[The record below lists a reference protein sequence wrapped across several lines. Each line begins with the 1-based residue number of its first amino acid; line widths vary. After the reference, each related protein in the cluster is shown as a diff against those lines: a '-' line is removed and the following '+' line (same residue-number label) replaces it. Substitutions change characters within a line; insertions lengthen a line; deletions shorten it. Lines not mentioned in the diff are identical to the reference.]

1 MGRPLLRLESTD
13 DYEPIVKLFM
23 DNDLEFSDEDPVPTD
38 LVQCWRVVHGEEKH
52 LCGAV
57 ALAKR
62 EGEFIIDGIA
72 VENIYR
78 KTGIGRIMM
87 NKAIEKVKELGGT
100 KLFLV
105 ARAPGFFR
113 TLGFE
118 TVERNNAPLFL
129 SVPHALNM
137 ESTVILK

>member
-1 MGRPLLRLESTD
+1 MFW
-13 DYEPIVKLFM
+13 I
-23 DNDLEFSDEDPVPTD
+23 
-38 LVQCWRVVHGEEKH
+38 HGEEKH

-118 TVERNNAPLFL
+118 TVERNNAPLFFECATCL
-129 SVPHALNM
+129 ISMMQTEKRRMFL
-137 ESTVILK
+137 IRK